1 MKNYKDWAKKEF
13 TLRQRLIA
21 FIPEGV
27 FFLLILPIALFW
39 LSGAIDRGL
48 SIPRFAGGWWNIVAG
63 VLLAA
68 GGLGLAQWAIFT
80 QVTAGRGTPV
90 PMMPTQKLVAQ
101 GPFVFSR
108 NPMTLGT
115 ILAYSGIGVVI
126 GSFSA
131 LVLVLIAAGALL
143 LYIKLIEE
151 KELAARFGPEYLEYK
166 RATPFLIP
174 RLGRRK

>member
-1 MKNYKDWAKKEF
+1 MQIFTDWAKKEF

-21 FIPEGV
+21 FIPEGI
-27 FFLLILPIALFW
+27 FFLLILPITLVW
-39 LSGAIDRGL
+39 LSNIIDRGF
-48 SIPRFAGGWWNIVAG
+48 SIPRFAGGVWNAAAG
-63 VLLAA
+63 ILLMA
-68 GGLGLAQWAIFT
+68 GGLCLALWAIET
-80 QVTAGRGTPV
+80 QVTSGRGTPI

-101 GPFVFSR
+101 GPFDLSR

-115 ILAYSGIGVVI
+115 ILAYAGVGVII

-131 LVLVLIAAGALL
+131 LALVLIAGGGLL
-143 LYIKLIEE
+143 LYIKRFEE

-174 RLGRRK
+174 RRRKK